1 MQHTSHTQIIFADSA
16 EEAREKYLALGIQ
29 PDHDPN
35 PQLDVIKA
43 TDDEDFDV
51 EMDFN
56 LIGEIS
62 VGIDVM
68 NVIRQDYPRAYVCYY
83 IEEH

>member
-1 MQHTSHTQIIFADSA
+1 MQHTSHTQVIFADSA
-16 EEAREKYLALGIQ
+16 EEAKAKYLALDIK

-43 TDDEDFDV
+43 TEDEALAIT
-51 EMDFN
+51 MDFN

-68 NVIRQDYPRAYVCYY
+68 NIIRQDYERAYVVYY
-83 IEEH
+83 IENH

>member
-1 MQHTSHTQIIFADSA
+1 MQHTSHTQVVFADNH
-16 EEAREKYLALGIQ
+16 EEAKEKFLALGVK

-35 PQLDVIKA
+35 PVIDVIKA
-43 TDDEDFDV
+43 TDDEDFDI
-51 EMDFN
+51 ESPFN

-62 VGIDVM
+62 VGIEIM
-68 NVIRQDYPRAYVCYY
+68 EIIRQDYPRAYVVYY